1 MGEVI
6 PDELC
11 LIARQRWRL
20 VEERAIAGC
29 QAPER
34 AIHKGN
40 PDTLTSRDYVYTEWD
55 RVKHFAEEFLE
66 LCGTHTPAK

>member
-1 MGEVI
+1 MSNRPTEVETRRGAC
-6 PDELC
+6 DS
-11 LIARQRWRL
+11 RL
-20 VEERAIAGC
+20 SGTR
-29 QAPER
+29 ER